1 MRAIRVA
8 PVALLGAAACFLMAP
23 AASAAVLNGGTS
35 TSFTPTITPSTV
47 APGGQVTLG
56 AMGCTTDATAF
67 SGVFDTTTIP
77 SGRSATATV
86 DRDARRGAI
95 YEVTFRCGTT
105 TRSADLTIT
114 SAATSSP
121 TATPTVAPTTSSTAS
136 PSTSPSTSPSGVLG
150 GLGGSIDTMDPAEIA
165 AGSALVAVASAGTI
179 YVLRKRRAGRQH

>member
-8 PVALLGAAACFLMAP
+8 PVALLGAAACFLTAP
-23 AASAAVLNGGTS
+23 AASADVLTGGTS

-47 APGGQVTLG
+47 APGGRVTLG

-86 DRDARRGAI
+86 DSDARRGAV

-105 TRSADLTIT
+105 TRSANLTIT
-114 SAATSSP
+114 SGATS
-121 TATPTVAPTTSSTAS
+121 TPTTAPTTSSTA
-136 PSTSPSTSPSGVLG
+136 SPSGVLG
-150 GLGGSIDTMDPAEIA
+150 GLGGSVDTMDPAEIA
-165 AGSALVAVASAGTI
+165 AGSALVAVASAGAF
-179 YVLRKRRAGRQH
+179 YVLRKRRTGRQH

>member
-8 PVALLGAAACFLMAP
+8 PVALLGAAACFLTAS
-23 AASAAVLNGGTS
+23 AASADVLTGGTS

-47 APGGQVTLG
+47 APGGRVTLG

-86 DRDARRGAI
+86 DSDARRGAV

-105 TRSADLTIT
+105 TRSANLTIT
-114 SAATSSP
+114 SGATS
-121 TATPTVAPTTSSTAS
+121 TPTTAPTTSSTA
-136 PSTSPSTSPSGVLG
+136 SPSGVLG
-150 GLGGSIDTMDPAEIA
+150 GLGGSVDTMDPAEIA
-165 AGSALVAVASAGTI
+165 AGSALVAVASAGAF
-179 YVLRKRRAGRQH
+179 YVLRKRRTGRQH

>member
-8 PVALLGAAACFLMAP
+8 PVALLGAAAVILTAP
-23 AASAAVLNGGTS
+23 AASADSLNGGTS
-35 TSFTPTITPSTV
+35 TNFTPTITPSTV

-86 DRDARRGAI
+86 DRDARRGAV

-105 TRSADLTIT
+105 TRSANLTIT
-114 SAATSSP
+114 SGATSSP
-121 TATPTVAPTTSSTAS
+121 TTAPTTSSTA
-136 PSTSPSTSPSGVLG
+136 SPSGVLG
-150 GLGGSIDTMDPAEIA
+150 GLGGSVDTLDPAEIA
-165 AGSALVAVASAGTI
+165 AGSAMVAVASAGAF
-179 YVLRKRRAGRQH
+179 YFLRKRRTSRQH

>member
-8 PVALLGAAACFLMAP
+8 PVALLGAAACFLTAP
-23 AASAAVLNGGTS
+23 AASADVSNGGTS

-47 APGGQVTLG
+47 APGGRVTLG
-56 AMGCTTDATAF
+56 AMGCRSDATAF

-86 DRDARRGAI
+86 DRDARRGAV

-105 TRSADLTIT
+105 TRSANLTIT

-121 TATPTVAPTTSSTAS
+121 TAVPTTAPTTSSTA
-136 PSTSPSTSPSGVLG
+136 SPSGVLG
-150 GLGGSIDTMDPAEIA
+150 GLGGSVDTMDPAEIA
-165 AGSALVAVASAGTI
+165 AGSALVALASAGAFH
-179 YVLRKRRAGRQH
+179 VLRKRRTSRQH

>member
-8 PVALLGAAACFLMAP
+8 PVALLGAAACFLTAP
-23 AASAAVLNGGTS
+23 AASADALSGGTS

-86 DRDARRGAI
+86 DRDARRGAA
-95 YEVTFRCGTT
+95 YEVTFRCGTM
-105 TRSADLTIT
+105 TRSANLTIT
-114 SAATSSP
+114 SGASSSP
-121 TATPTVAPTTSSTAS
+121 TTAPTTSSTA
-136 PSTSPSTSPSGVLG
+136 SPSGVLG
-150 GLGGSIDTMDPAEIA
+150 GLGGSVDTMDPAEIA
-165 AGSALVAVASAGTI
+165 AGSALVAVASAGAL
-179 YVLRKRRAGRQH
+179 YVLRKRRTGRQH

>member
-8 PVALLGAAACFLMAP
+8 PVALLGATACLLMAP
-23 AASAAVLNGGTS
+23 TASALAPDGGTS

-56 AMGCTTDATAF
+56 AVGCTTDATAF

-86 DRDARRGAI
+86 DSDARRGAV

-105 TRSADLTIT
+105 TRSANLTIT

-121 TATPTVAPTTSSTAS
+121 TATPTTAPTTSSTA
-136 PSTSPSTSPSGVLG
+136 SPSGVLG
-150 GLGGSIDTMDPAEIA
+150 GLGGSVDTMDPAEIA
-165 AGSALVAVASAGTI
+165 AGSALVTVAAAGAF
-179 YVLRKRRAGRQH
+179 YALRKRRTSRQH

>member
-23 AASAAVLNGGTS
+23 AASADALNGGTS
-35 TSFTPTITPSTV
+35 NPFTPTITPSRV

-56 AMGCTTDATAF
+56 AMGCTSDATAF

-86 DRDARRGAI
+86 DRDARRGAV

-105 TRSADLTIT
+105 TRSANLTIT
-114 SAATSSP
+114 SGATSSP
-121 TATPTVAPTTSSTAS
+121 TTTPTTAPTTSSTA
-136 PSTSPSTSPSGVLG
+136 TPSGVLG
-150 GLGGSIDTMDPAEIA
+150 GLGGSVDTMDPAEIA
-165 AGSALVAVASAGTI
+165 AGSALVAVASAGAF
-179 YVLRKRRAGRQH
+179 YVLRKRRTGRQH

>member
-8 PVALLGAAACFLMAP
+8 PVALLGAAAVILTAP
-23 AASAAVLNGGTS
+23 AASADSLNGGTS

-86 DRDARRGAI
+86 DRDARRGAV

-105 TRSADLTIT
+105 TRSANLTIT
-114 SAATSSP
+114 SGATSSP
-121 TATPTVAPTTSSTAS
+121 TTAPTTSSTA
-136 PSTSPSTSPSGVLG
+136 SPSGVLG
-150 GLGGSIDTMDPAEIA
+150 GLGGSVDTLDPAEIA
-165 AGSALVAVASAGTI
+165 AGSAMVALASAGAF
-179 YVLRKRRAGRQH
+179 YFLRKRRPSRQH

>member
-8 PVALLGAAACFLMAP
+8 PVALMGAAAVILTAP
-23 AASAAVLNGGTS
+23 AASADSLNGGTS
-35 TSFTPTITPSTV
+35 TNFTPTITPSTV

-86 DRDARRGAI
+86 DRDARQGAV

-105 TRSADLTIT
+105 TRSANLTIT
-114 SAATSSP
+114 SGATSSP
-121 TATPTVAPTTSSTAS
+121 TTAPTTSSTA
-136 PSTSPSTSPSGVLG
+136 SPSGVLG
-150 GLGGSIDTMDPAEIA
+150 GLGGSVDTLDPAEIA
-165 AGSALVAVASAGTI
+165 AGSAMVAVASAGAF
-179 YVLRKRRAGRQH
+179 YFLRKRRTSRQH